1 VIGLGLRLAVA
12 GGRAA
17 ITQLVMIAA
26 AVAIGSCML
35 LTTLAVLHAVEV
47 QNDRYAW
54 LETGIVD
61 PAQPV
66 DDTVDALWWRLSGDV
81 FDGELIGRVDL
92 APTGPDAPIPPGIPE
107 LPAAG
112 EMYVSPALAEL
123 LGRTPAAQLADRFP
137 ATVVGTIGREALAS
151 PDSLIAIVGHEAAD
165 LATSDATLVREI
177 STTGPDECGG
187 SCAPFVGTKS
197 AGMTLIISVAAAAVL
212 LPVLVFIAGATRL
225 SAARREQRY
234 AAMRLVGATPRQIG
248 AVASVEAAL
257 AASAGV
263 VVGVGLFVA
272 LRPLL
277 ARLPFATERFFAG
290 DLTLAP
296 ADVVLVG
303 IGIPIAAA
311 VAARVALRRVITS
324 PLAVSR
330 QATARPTRV
339 WRVIPLFAG
348 IAWLAY
354 LAWFTDIGA
363 SHNTR
368 IQAVAYLAGIV
379 SIMIGLV
386 VAGPWVTAVA
396 ARLTARRAARP
407 AALIAARR
415 LGDDP
420 HTAFRAISA
429 VVVAVFVASG
439 AIGAITSVVANNG
452 GAAGTSAE
460 DRGTLVTDT
469 VIGTDLA
476 VPFDDQDRAD
486 LLAVPGVEGVTVL
499 YRDPATS
506 GPGPAGS
513 SGDDFNE
520 DPGGHPPRSQVG
532 GQLLARCD
540 QLDTTPALGRCAD
553 GASIARVELLL
564 GGAIAED
571 QPSMADHTW
580 PAADLTVEQLTSLPV
595 ALAAV
600 ATDGSSAAVEEARTV
615 LQRAVPGDSRMA
627 PQTVA
632 EHRAFDARDLD
643 RQRYL
648 VNVVLLASLP
658 IAGCSLAV
666 NVAGSLAERRR
677 SFSMLRLAGVN
688 LSTLRRVIALE
699 AIVPLLSGVVIAAGA
714 GLAAAALFLRAQTD
728 YGLQA
733 PGLQYFVLLAAGVVT
748 ALAIIAST
756 LPLLDRS
763 TGPEGARF

>member
-1 VIGLGLRLAVA
+1 
-12 GGRAA
+12 
-17 ITQLVMIAA
+17 
-26 AVAIGSCML
+26 
-35 LTTLAVLHAVEV
+35 
-47 QNDRYAW
+47 
-54 LETGIVD
+54 
-61 PAQPV
+61 
-66 DDTVDALWWRLSGDV
+66 
-81 FDGELIGRVDL
+81 
-92 APTGPDAPIPPGIPE
+92 
-107 LPAAG
+107 
-112 EMYVSPALAEL
+112 MYVSPALAEL
-123 LGRTPAAQLADRFP
+123 LGHTPAAQLADRFP

-151 PDSLIAIVGHEAAD
+151 PDSLIAIIGHKAAD

-197 AGMTLIISVAAAAVL
+197 AGMTLVISVAAAAVL

-225 SAARREQRY
+225 SAARREQRF

-248 AVASVEAAL
+248 AVASVEAVL
-257 AASAGV
+257 AASTGV

-277 ARLPFATERFFAG
+277 AQLPFATERFFAG

-296 ADVVLVG
+296 RDIVLVG

-324 PLAVSR
+324 PLAVTR
-330 QATARPTRV
+330 QATARPARV
-339 WRVIPLFAG
+339 WRVIPLFVG

-368 IQAVAYLAGIV
+368 LQAVAYLTGII

-420 HTAFRAISA
+420 HTAFQAISA

-439 AIGAITSVVANNG
+439 AIGAIASVVANNG
-452 GAAGTSAE
+452 GAADTSAE
-460 DRGTLVTDT
+460 DSGTLVTDT
-469 VIGTDLA
+469 VIGTDRA

-486 LLAVPGVEGVTVL
+486 LLAVAGVEGVTVL
-499 YRDPATS
+499 YRDPAAP

-513 SGDDFNE
+513 SRDFQE
-520 DPGGHPPRSQVG
+520 DPGGEPPRDQDGQQG

-553 GASIARVELLL
+553 GASISRVQLLL

-571 QPSMADHTW
+571 ETSMADHTW

-595 ALAAV
+595 ALVAV
-600 ATDGSSAAVEEARTV
+600 ATDGSLAAVEEARTA
-615 LQRAVPGDSRMA
+615 LQRAVPGDSRIA
-627 PQTVA
+627 PQTIA
-632 EHRAFDARDLD
+632 ENRALNARDLD

-677 SFSMLRLAGVN
+677 PFSMLRLAGVN

-699 AIVPLLSGVVIAAGA
+699 AIVPLLTGVVIAAGA
-714 GLAAAALFLRAQTD
+714 GLAAAALFLHAQTD

-733 PGLQYFVLLAAGVVT
+733 PGPQYFVLLSAGVVT

-763 TGPEGARF
+763 TGPEEARF

>member
-35 LTTLAVLHAVEV
+35 LTTLAVLHAVQV

-54 LETGIVD
+54 LETEGVNGG
-61 PAQPV
+61 QPV

-112 EMYVSPALAEL
+112 EIYVSPALAEL

-187 SCAPFVGTKS
+187 NCAPFVGTKS
-197 AGMTLIISVAAAAVL
+197 AGMTLIIWVAAAAVL

-225 SAARREQRY
+225 SAARREQRF

-248 AVASVEAAL
+248 VVASVEAAL

-277 ARLPFATERFFAG
+277 AQLPFATERFFAG

-296 ADVVLVG
+296 RDVVLVG

-324 PLAVSR
+324 PLAVTR

-339 WRVIPLFAG
+339 WRVIRLFAG

-368 IQAVAYLAGIV
+368 IQAVAYFAGIV

-452 GAAGTSAE
+452 GAADTSAQ

-469 VIGTDLA
+469 VIATDHA

-486 LLAVPGVEGVTVL
+486 LLAVPASKASRSCTATLRPPGLGP
-499 YRDPATS
+499 PARLGTS
-506 GPGPAGS
+506 RRTRAANLLATRTGSRAGS
-513 SGDDFNE
+513 SS
-520 DPGGHPPRSQVG
+520 PGATSSTPHRRSADAPTVRASRASSFSSVVRLPRMTGRWPTRPGPPPISPSNSSPRCPSPWSPSPRTVRSPPSRRPAPCFKAPSLG
-532 GQLLARCD
+532 
-540 QLDTTPALGRCAD
+540 TPGCR
-553 GASIARVELLL
+553 RK
-564 GGAIAED
+564 
-571 QPSMADHTW
+571 PSPSTAPSTPGTSTGSATSSTSSCW
-580 PAADLTVEQLTSLPV
+580 PACPSRDAASPSTSP
-595 ALAAV
+595 AASPNAV
-600 ATDGSSAAVEEARTV
+600 GRSACSGS
-615 LQRAVPGDSRMA
+615 P
-627 PQTVA
+627 
-632 EHRAFDARDLD
+632 
-643 RQRYL
+643 
-648 VNVVLLASLP
+648 
-658 IAGCSLAV
+658 
-666 NVAGSLAERRR
+666 
-677 SFSMLRLAGVN
+677 
-688 LSTLRRVIALE
+688 
-699 AIVPLLSGVVIAAGA
+699 
-714 GLAAAALFLRAQTD
+714 
-728 YGLQA
+728 
-733 PGLQYFVLLAAGVVT
+733 
-748 ALAIIAST
+748 AST
-756 LPLLDRS
+756 FRHCAASSPSRPS
-763 TGPEGARF
+763 CPSSPAS

>member
-1 VIGLGLRLAVA
+1 MIGLGLRLAVA

-17 ITQLVMIAA
+17 ITRLVMIAA

-35 LTTLAVLHAVEV
+35 LTTLAVLHAVQV

-66 DDTVDALWWRLSGDV
+66 DDAVDALWWRLSGDV

-92 APTGPDAPIPPGIPE
+92 APTGPDAPIPPGIAE

-123 LGRTPAAQLADRFP
+123 LGRTPAAQLADRFR

-177 STTGPDECGG
+177 STTGPDECGH
-187 SCAPFVGTKS
+187 SCAPLVGTKS
-197 AGMTLIISVAAAAVL
+197 AGMTLIIWVAAAAVL

-248 AVASVEAAL
+248 VVASVEAAL

-277 ARLPFATERFFAG
+277 AQLSFATERFFAG

-296 ADVVLVG
+296 PDVVLVG

-324 PLAVSR
+324 PLAVTR

-363 SHNTR
+363 SRNTR
-368 IQAVAYLAGIV
+368 IQAVAYFAGIV

-469 VIGTDLA
+469 VIATDLA

-499 YRDPATS
+499 YRDPAAS
-506 GPGPAGS
+506 GPGPASS
-513 SGDDFNE
+513 SGDFKE
-520 DPGGHPPRSQVG
+520 APGGEPLRDQDG
-532 GQLLARCD
+532 LLLARCD
-540 QLDTTPALGRCAD
+540 QLDTTPAFGRCAD
-553 GASIARVELLL
+553 GASISRVQLLL
-564 GGAIAED
+564 GGAIVED
-571 QPSMADHTW
+571 ETSMADHTW

-595 ALAAV
+595 ALVAV
-600 ATDGSSAAVEEARTV
+600 AADGSLAAVEEARTV

-627 PQTVA
+627 PQTIA
-632 EHRAFDARDLD
+632 EHRALNARDLD

-648 VNVVLLASLP
+648 VNVVLLAGLP

-677 SFSMLRLAGVN
+677 PFSMLRLAGVN

>member
-1 VIGLGLRLAVA
+1 MISLGLRLAVA

-35 LTTLAVLHAVEV
+35 LTTLAALHAVQV

-54 LETGIVD
+54 LETGIVK

-66 DDTVDALWWRLSGDV
+66 DDTVDPLGWRLSGDV
-81 FDGELIGRVDL
+81 FDGALIARIDL

-123 LGRTPAAQLADRFP
+123 LRHTPAAQLDDRFP
-137 ATVVGTIGREALAS
+137 ATVVGTIGRQALAS
-151 PDSLIAIVGHEAAD
+151 PDSLIAIVGHDAAD
-165 LATSDATLVREI
+165 LATSDAARVREI

-225 SAARREQRY
+225 SAARREQRF

-248 AVASVEAAL
+248 VVASVEAAL

-263 VVGVGLFVA
+263 VVGVGLFVV

-277 ARLPFATERFFAG
+277 AQLPFATERFFAS

-296 ADVVLVG
+296 PDIVLVG
-303 IGIPIAAA
+303 LGIPIAAA

-324 PLAVSR
+324 PLAVTR

-339 WRVIPLFAG
+339 WRVIPLLAG

-354 LAWFTDIGA
+354 LAWFTGIGA
-363 SHNTR
+363 SHNTG
-368 IQAVAYLAGIV
+368 IQAIAYLAGIV
-379 SIMIGLV
+379 SIIIGLV

-429 VVVAVFVASG
+429 VVVAVFIASG
-439 AIGAITSVVANNG
+439 AIGAIRSVVANNG
-452 GAAGTSAE
+452 GAADTSAE
-460 DRGTLVTDT
+460 DRGTLVTDM
-469 VIGTDLA
+469 VVSNGPAL
-476 VPFDDQDRAD
+476 PFDDQDRGA

-499 YRDPATS
+499 YREPVAS
-506 GPGPAGS
+506 GPGP
-513 SGDDFNE
+513 
-520 DPGGHPPRSQVG
+520 GGHRVFKAGGHVPRHQG

-540 QLDTTPALGRCAD
+540 QLDSTPALGRCAN
-553 GASIARVELLL
+553 GASTSRVELLL
-564 GGAIAED
+564 GGAIVED
-571 QPSMADHTW
+571 ETSMADQTW
-580 PAADLTVEQLTSLPV
+580 PAADLTVDQLTSLPV
-595 ALAAV
+595 AFVAV
-600 ATDGSSAAVEEARTV
+600 ATDGSSAALEAARTV
-615 LQRAVPGDSRMA
+615 LQRAVPGELA
-627 PQTVA
+627 PQTIA
-632 EHRAFDARDLD
+632 EHRALNARDLD

-677 SFSMLRLAGVN
+677 SFSMLRLAGTN

-733 PGLQYFVLLAAGVVT
+733 PGPQYYVLLAAGVVT

>member
-1 VIGLGLRLAVA
+1 MIGLGLRLAVA

-35 LTTLAVLHAVEV
+35 FTTLAALHAVEV

-54 LETGIVD
+54 LETGSVK
-61 PAQPV
+61 PGRPV
-66 DDTVDALWWRLSGDV
+66 DDTVDGLWWRLSGDV
-81 FDGELIGRVDL
+81 FDGELIGRIDV
-92 APTGPDAPIPPGIPE
+92 APTGADAPIPPGIAE

-123 LGRTPAAQLADRFP
+123 LGHTPAAQLADRFP
-137 ATVVGTIGREALAS
+137 ATVVGTIGRDALAS

-187 SCAPFVGTKS
+187 SCAPFVGTGS

-225 SAARREQRY
+225 SAARREQRF

-248 AVASVEAAL
+248 VVASVEAAL
-257 AASAGV
+257 GASAGV

-277 ARLPFATERFFAG
+277 AQLPFATERFFAG

-296 ADVVLVG
+296 PDIALVG
-303 IGIPIAAA
+303 VGIPIAAA

-324 PLAVSR
+324 PLAVTR
-330 QATARPTRV
+330 QSTARPTRV

-368 IQAVAYLAGIV
+368 LQAVAYLAGIIP
-379 SIMIGLV
+379 IMIGLV

-429 VVVAVFVASG
+429 VVVAVFVASA
-439 AIGAITSVVANNG
+439 AIGAITAVVANNG

-469 VIGTDLA
+469 VMRTDT

-499 YRDPATS
+499 YRDPAFS
-506 GPGPAGS
+506 GPSPAGS
-513 SGDDFNE
+513 SEVFTEASGGDV
-520 DPGGHPPRSQVG
+520 PRRQG

-553 GASIARVELLL
+553 GASVSRVELLL
-564 GGAIAED
+564 GGAIVED
-571 QPSMADHTW
+571 ETSMADLTW
-580 PAADLTVEQLTSLPV
+580 PAADLTVERLTSLPV
-595 ALAAV
+595 ALVAV

-615 LQRAVPGDSRMA
+615 LQRAVPGDSGIA
-627 PQTVA
+627 PQTIA
-632 EHRAFDARDLD
+632 EHRALNARDID

-677 SFSMLRLAGVN
+677 SFSMLRLAGTN

-714 GLAAAALFLRAQTD
+714 GMAAAAFFLRAQTD

-733 PGLQYFVLLAAGVVT
+733 PGPQYYVLLAAGVVT

-763 TGPEGARF
+763 TGPEGARL